1 MGDIKIDY
9 IKSNHTVYVR
19 RYSSKRSRPK
29 KPVESQQAFCGRPE
43 KNNKSLSS
51 IKKKAE
57 KEKRIR
63 NEAKKSNRD
72 REINILDSKAPIED
86 DIQEEWQERE
96 RIAKQLGIPLDDPHF
111 WRKEGRYKK
120 TPLFDDDGRTSNVWG
135 KNINPKA
142 ERMKKKWYL
151 PAFIQSLYGG
161 RKQKRKTRRH
171 KKRRRRRKST
181 RKKQKHRLHITG
193 RKKKTRKRIRG
204 VK

>member
-1 MGDIKIDY
+1 MSDDTHRSEAGQKNLRNPN
-9 IKSNHTVYVR
+9 KPLVEGQKRTTKVYR
-19 RYSSKRSRPK
+19 AS
-29 KPVESQQAFCGRPE
+29 
-43 KNNKSLSS
+43 
-51 IKKKAE
+51 KKKAE

-111 WRKEGRYKK
+111 WRKEEEERRRRKK
-120 TPLFDDDGRTSNVWG
+120 EWMKRIKETPLFDDDGRTSNVWG